1 MKALNCSINCNT
13 SNVSEYVDCNLQAIV
28 RESSYFKET
37 TTDFLQ
43 KISAVEFVTDNFYK
57 SLYTSIPNA
66 EGIKAVKNF
75 LGNPQ
80 SQQW

>member
-1 MKALNCSINCNT
+1 M
-13 SNVSEYVDCNLQAIV
+13 YVDCNLQAIV
-28 RESSYFKET
+28 RESSYFKEAI
-37 TTDFLQ
+37 DFLQ
-43 KISAVEFVTDNFYK
+43 KISAVEFVTGNFYK